1 MWENLTR
8 FIHVNRNLSRLP
20 SYSSSVFRLFG
31 VWQWRVQGRG
41 PKGRKKKLGGPLP
54 SPPSLSHG
62 LDPPLFRTLF
72 YLLHPPPRSDEL
84 ALYRELPTPP
94 TSG

>member
-1 MWENLTR
+1 MFGSGGSRGGARRAERKNWGDRLPPL
-8 FIHVNRNLSRLP
+8 LSR
-20 SYSSSVFRLFG
+20 
-31 VWQWRVQGRG
+31 
-41 PKGRKKKLGGPLP
+41 
-54 SPPSLSHG
+54 G

-72 YLLHPPPRSDEL
+72 YLVHPPPRSDEL